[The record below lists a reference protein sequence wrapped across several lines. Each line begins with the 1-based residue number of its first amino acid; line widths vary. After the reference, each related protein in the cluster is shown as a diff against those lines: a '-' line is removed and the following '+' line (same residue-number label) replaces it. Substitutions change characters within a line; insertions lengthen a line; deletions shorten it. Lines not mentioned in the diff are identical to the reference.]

1 MPRNFKVVRRSAAII
16 LSLLC
21 LSHVGTA
28 QDLVDKVQNE
38 LAPLLE
44 TYRHLHSN
52 PELSLHEKETSVY
65 LADRLREL
73 GFEVTEEV
81 GQYPDPDDTSYGLV
95 AVMKNGDGPT
105 VMVRTDLDGLPVEE
119 TTGLP
124 YASTVRTTDS
134 AGTDVGVMHACGH
147 DVHMTSFLGSATLLS
162 QLKDEWSGTL
172 VMIGQPAEELGAG
185 AKAMLADDLYE
196 RFPRP
201 DFAIALHSQA
211 TLEAGKIG
219 YRSEYA
225 LANVD
230 TVDITVRGAGGH
242 GAYPHTTKDPIVIA
256 ARIVVALQTIVSREV
271 SPLDPAVITVGSF
284 HGGSKHNIIPNEAHL
299 QLTVRSYKTEVR
311 QHLLDGIRRVSENVA
326 RSAGI
331 PEDKL
336 PIVEVDE
343 ENYTPA
349 TYNDPELT
357 ARVVQV
363 FKRTLGSENVVEVD
377 PVMGGEDFGQYT
389 LPDREIPIFLFW
401 LGTVSADRAE
411 AARTSAAALPS
422 LHSSQFAPE
431 PEKTIATG
439 VLATTSAVLDL
450 MKR

>member
-28 QDLVDKVQNE
+28 QDLPDKVQDE

-44 TYRHLHSN
+44 IYRHLHSN
-52 PELSLHEKETSVY
+52 PELSLHEMETSVY
-65 LADRLREL
+65 LANRLREL

-81 GQYPDPDDTSYGLV
+81 GQYAGPDNTSYGLV

-185 AKAMLADDLYE
+185 AKAMLSDGLYE

-211 TLEAGKIG
+211 FLEAGKIG

-230 TVDITVRGAGGH
+230 SVDITVRGEGGH

-271 SPLDPAVITVGSF
+271 SPLDPAVITVGSI

-311 QHLLDGIRRVSENVA
+311 QHLLDGIRRVSENIA

-357 ARVVQV
+357 ERLVQV
-363 FKRTLGSENVVEVD
+363 FERALGSENVIEVS

-411 AARTSAAALPS
+411 TARTTAAALPS

-431 PEKTIATG
+431 PERTIATG